1 MVGSTQ
7 PRGVPQEAGAS
18 SSCCCFL
25 GPLRG
30 SSIEVHSVFGSGGH
44 HEAEQC
50 SLVLRMRIRET
61 RKGRTVWLA
70 LGSSGHHIGSHN
82 SEVQLGLYQCCPLA
96 LSLSHYSRL
105 HSKPHYI
112 PWLQLNCAR
121 ASASF
126 TSWWVCFPAF
136 LSWLRCVWLCA
147 R

>member
-1 MVGSTQ
+1 MVRSTQ

-96 LSLSHYSRL
+96 LSLSHYSRF
-105 HSKPHYI
+105 HSKPLYSLAAAKLCTGLCLLH
-112 PWLQLNCAR
+112 
-121 ASASF
+121 
-126 TSWWVCFPAF
+126 F
-136 LSWLRCVWLCA
+136 LVGVLPCILVLAKMCLALC
-147 R
+147 